1 MKYYL
6 ITDIKWHTNNFD
18 DDENQDNEEVFKK
31 NEDLPEQVIA
41 QTTSYWCEDV
51 RELVFE
57 RIFEEYGW
65 EPRSFAHEELDDED
79 LLEELD
85 VLEI

>member
-1 MKYYL
+1 MKEYL
-6 ITDIKWHTNNFD
+6 ITNIKWHTNSID
-18 DDENQDNEEVFKK
+18 DDEETKDRDVQLDN
-31 NEDLPEQVIA
+31 DLPEQLII
-41 QTTSYWCEDV
+41 QSTSCWCEDV

-65 EPRSFAHEELDDED
+65 EPHSFSHEELDDED